1 MRALLTATVMAVAL
15 FGCAA
20 GTDDPSPAPPQQGPG
35 VDPPAQTFSGVVET
49 PEPRIVQIS
58 DRHDQLPVLEKNP
71 LPAIPGK

>member
-20 GTDDPSPAPPQQGPG
+20 GTDDPAPAPPEQQPG

-49 PEPRIVQIS
+49 PEARIAQIS
-58 DRHDQLPVLEKNP
+58 DRRDQLPVLEKNP
-71 LPAIPGK
+71 LPYVPGK